1 MGRRP
6 NGGIAMTAA
15 ERQRMRR
22 ARLRELQ
29 PPHLLLASQPA
40 PASGTDD
47 AEVPD
52 SVQIDLPDADKRD
65 AVRISDGN
73 CGTTRSDA
81 PTASTSAELGVGRDE
96 APQPDLLALD
106 ADAIASRILEAV
118 TPEQADRIAKAIDRR
133 LLTWR
138 IGTFDAGLPLGT
150 GGGGRRW

>member
-6 NGGIAMTAA
+6 IGDVAMTAA
-15 ERQRMRR
+15 ERQRLRR
-22 ARLRELQ
+22 ARLRGLQ
-29 PPHLLLASQPA
+29 SAQLLAPQPA
-40 PASGTDD
+40 PAPRTDD
-47 AEVPD
+47 AEGPE
-52 SVQIDLPDADKRD
+52 SVQVDLPDADERNV
-65 AVRISDGN
+65 VRTSDGN
-73 CGTTRSDA
+73 CATTRSDA
-81 PTASTSAELGVGRDE
+81 PTASTSAELGVSRGE
-96 APQPDLLALD
+96 APQPDLLVLD

>member
-1 MGRRP
+1 VARP
-6 NGGIAMTAA
+6 
-15 ERQRMRR
+15 
-22 ARLRELQ
+22 
-29 PPHLLLASQPA
+29 PA
-40 PASGTDD
+40 NPTSCSPASPPGSDTPITPPRNHSGEKLRIHTG
-47 AEVPD
+47 ANTEVPD